1 MKTWQKYLFIY
12 IPIGIFCCLINF
24 CAKKDSKT
32 PYAEYHLFNDFEKNE
47 YSAKDL
53 YTGTTIGEFIFS
65 NDNEQSFFDLHAEE
79 ISGSFMIGSRE
90 NYYQYPKIEL
100 NKIKIEKIK
109 RKNLDFYTGK
119 VGDWHSVVIMSLDN
133 HDYHDFYKSQ
143 NRRRYL
149 FFLLKNGDYN
159 FSTKDSSVYNLY
171 SAFCASIKDMKYAA
185 ILE

>member
-24 CAKKDSKT
+24 CAKKDNKT

-65 NDNEQSFFDLHAEE
+65 NDNEQSFFDFYAEE
-79 ISGSFMIGSRE
+79 ISGSYMVGSRE

-100 NKIKIEKIK
+100 NKTKIEKIK
-109 RKNLDFYTGK
+109 CKNWGFYTGK
-119 VGDWHSVVIMSLDN
+119 VGEWHSVVIMSLDN
-133 HDYHDFYKSQ
+133 SSCNGYAK
-143 NRRRYL
+143 L
-149 FFLLKNGDYN
+149 F
-159 FSTKDSSVYNLY
+159 
-171 SAFCASIKDMKYAA
+171 A
-185 ILE
+185 

>member
-1 MKTWQKYLFIY
+1 MLNIISLMTLKKMNIQQKTFIQVQQLVNLFFQMIMN
-12 IPIGIFCCLINF
+12 IV
-24 CAKKDSKT
+24 
-32 PYAEYHLFNDFEKNE
+32 
-47 YSAKDL
+47 
-53 YTGTTIGEFIFS
+53 
-65 NDNEQSFFDLHAEE
+65 FFDLHAEE
-79 ISGSFMIGSRE
+79 ISGSFMVGSRV

-100 NKIKIEKIK
+100 IKIEKIK

>member
-1 MKTWQKYLFIY
+1 MLNIISLMTLKKMNIQQKTFIQVQQLVNLFFQMIMN
-12 IPIGIFCCLINF
+12 IV
-24 CAKKDSKT
+24 
-32 PYAEYHLFNDFEKNE
+32 
-47 YSAKDL
+47 
-53 YTGTTIGEFIFS
+53 
-65 NDNEQSFFDLHAEE
+65 FFDLHAEE
-79 ISGSFMIGSRE
+79 ISGSFMVGSRV

-100 NKIKIEKIK
+100 IKIEKIK
-109 RKNLDFYTGK
+109 RKNLYFYTGK

>member
-1 MKTWQKYLFIY
+1 MLNIISLMTLKKMNIQQKTFIQEQQLVNLFFQMIMN
-12 IPIGIFCCLINF
+12 IV
-24 CAKKDSKT
+24 
-32 PYAEYHLFNDFEKNE
+32 
-47 YSAKDL
+47 
-53 YTGTTIGEFIFS
+53 
-65 NDNEQSFFDLHAEE
+65 FFDLHAEE
-79 ISGSFMIGSRE
+79 ISGSFMVGSRV

-100 NKIKIEKIK
+100 IKIEKIK

>member
-1 MKTWQKYLFIY
+1 MKTWQKYLFFY

-65 NDNEQSFFDLHAEE
+65 NDNEQSFFDLYADE
-79 ISGSFMIGSRE
+79 ISGSYIVGSSE

-100 NKIKIEKIK
+100 NRIEIEKK
-109 RKNLDFYTGK
+109 KCKNLDFYTGK
-119 VGDWHSVVIMSLDN
+119 VGEWHSVVIMSLDN
-133 HDYHDFYKSQ
+133 HDYQNFYKSQ
-143 NRRRYL
+143 NRKRYL
-149 FFLLKNGDYN
+149 FFILKNGDYN
-159 FSTKDSSVYNLY
+159 FSTKDASVYNLY
-171 SAFCASIKDMKYAA
+171 LGFSASIKDMRYAA

>member
-1 MKTWQKYLFIY
+1 MLNIISLMTLKKMNIQQKTFIQVQQLVNLFFQMIMN
-12 IPIGIFCCLINF
+12 IV
-24 CAKKDSKT
+24 
-32 PYAEYHLFNDFEKNE
+32 
-47 YSAKDL
+47 
-53 YTGTTIGEFIFS
+53 
-65 NDNEQSFFDLHAEE
+65 FFDLHAEE
-79 ISGSFMIGSRE
+79 ISGSFMVGSRV

-100 NKIKIEKIK
+100 IKIKKIK

>member
-1 MKTWQKYLFIY
+1 MQKRIAKHHMLNIISLMTLKKMNIQQKTFIQVQQLVNLFFQMIMN
-12 IPIGIFCCLINF
+12 IV
-24 CAKKDSKT
+24 
-32 PYAEYHLFNDFEKNE
+32 
-47 YSAKDL
+47 
-53 YTGTTIGEFIFS
+53 
-65 NDNEQSFFDLHAEE
+65 FFDLHAEE
-79 ISGSFMIGSRE
+79 ISGSFMVGSRV

-100 NKIKIEKIK
+100 IKIEKIK

>member
-1 MKTWQKYLFIY
+1 MNIV
-12 IPIGIFCCLINF
+12 
-24 CAKKDSKT
+24 
-32 PYAEYHLFNDFEKNE
+32 
-47 YSAKDL
+47 
-53 YTGTTIGEFIFS
+53 
-65 NDNEQSFFDLHAEE
+65 FFDLHAEE
-79 ISGSFMIGSRE
+79 ISGSFMVGSRV

-100 NKIKIEKIK
+100 IKIEKIK

-119 VGDWHSVVIMSLDN
+119 VGDWHSVVIMSF
-133 HDYHDFYKSQ
+133 DYHDFYKSQ

>member
-1 MKTWQKYLFIY
+1 MTLKKMNIQQKTFIQVQQLVNLFFQMIMN
-12 IPIGIFCCLINF
+12 IV
-24 CAKKDSKT
+24 
-32 PYAEYHLFNDFEKNE
+32 
-47 YSAKDL
+47 
-53 YTGTTIGEFIFS
+53 
-65 NDNEQSFFDLHAEE
+65 FFDLHAEE
-79 ISGSFMIGSRE
+79 ISGSFMVGSRV

-100 NKIKIEKIK
+100 IKIEKIK